1 MKIEQVKFSKQSTYI
16 GRNGYGYCLGINLT
30 DWNDKHSLIDL
41 TVENTRGNSYSVKIE
56 IPKSDIQQLI
66 NKLKMFL

>member
-1 MKIEQVKFSKQSTYI
+1 MKAEQVKFSNQSTYI

-41 TVENTRGNSYSVKIE
+41 TVENTKGNSHSVNIQ
-56 IPKSDIQQLI
+56 IPKKDIQQLI
-66 NKLKMFL
+66 DKLKMFL

>member
-1 MKIEQVKFSKQSTYI
+1 MEEIRFSKEVNFI

-30 DWNDKHSLIDL
+30 DWDDKHSLIDL

-66 NKLKMFL
+66 DKLKMFL